1 FMDPEEKRSTWAIV
15 RAGGGTVSLALT
27 TERDGDFEVFM
38 NSEDCKTLVKHL
50 GEAIVATAY
59 PPR

>member
-1 FMDPEEKRSTWAIV
+1 MSLSEIKTFQFMDPEEKRSTWAIV

-38 NSEDCKTLVKHL
+38 NSEDCKTLVK
-50 GEAIVATAY
+50 
-59 PPR
+59 